1 MNKSGITPI
10 GDRCIVYV
18 PPLEEKTAGGIIIP
32 EMNKKRKE
40 AAQEAGFLISIG
52 ETATMQ
58 LDTYPKPGDKV
69 LITKYAG
76 NTHKGID
83 DKDYRI
89 VSGDDILAIM
99 EQ

>member
-10 GDRCIVYV
+10 GDRCIVHV
-18 PPLEEKTAGGIIIP
+18 PPLETKSAGGIIIP
-32 EMNKKRKE
+32 KNKRKE
-40 AAQEAGFLISIG
+40 AAQEAGILISIG
-52 ETATMQ
+52 ETATMK
-58 LDTYPKPGDKV
+58 LDTYPEPGDKV